1 MPRQDEALSY
11 VPDSCCHV
19 GFRSVSLTRTQPLP
33 LTSPLTMF
41 DLLFP
46 PEPRLRDRVWQTK
59 ARILASAGCHP
70 PIDA

>member
-46 PEPRLRDRVWQTK
+46 PGAAAP
-59 ARILASAGCHP
+59 
-70 PIDA
+70 